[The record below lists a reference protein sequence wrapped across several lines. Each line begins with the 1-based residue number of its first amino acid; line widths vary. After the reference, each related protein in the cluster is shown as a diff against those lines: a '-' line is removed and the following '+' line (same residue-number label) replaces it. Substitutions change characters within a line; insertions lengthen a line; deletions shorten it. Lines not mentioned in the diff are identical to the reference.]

1 MRQAIFI
8 IISSFILIIFT
19 PIVVYANDIDKSD
32 FIALFD
38 YDKFIVD
45 SNNNIKNGYRINVQ
59 ESNIPCIQTGT
70 NGGSYYYDRVC
81 DISINSTR
89 CFYLLE
95 DTNYYWGKG
104 IYLGSN
110 LNRYYLKY
118 IYFSGNNTYT
128 SGFNA
133 VGITNWS
140 GNLINAIPLNSLSN
154 MNLVQG
160 ISFPFVNSQ
169 GNSVSNPYVIPYWN
183 MEDINIPVFSS
194 DDDAKLFY
202 ETGDISLIKNTID
215 NGWLGLS
222 NINIGHIKN
231 TSYKL
236 DNTSILQS
244 PSNFREYV
252 SWDSVK
258 SSSGYEYSNNDKV
271 KFFIKDRSYK
281 TRINNIGPGEVI
293 DQVVNQLQKWV
304 YPKGS
309 AKNMLASG
317 EAIKTS
323 SYGNMVY
330 VGEQLATL
338 GNFSFN
344 SLSKMQNLSDSDM
357 QNYLS
362 QVTGGT
368 GTYSWMT
375 KVSNWVSGNSINV
388 NVAYDI
394 YCYIQSGSK
403 NGDWY
408 RINFHDTPV
417 PQRGD
422 RVNGGITAS
431 PVVPFNPF
439 TPDETGDWFNAPEFD
454 DKDDDD
460 EQDGNNKDD
469 NGLSVYYYTD
479 DGDTYITNNYTYN
492 YDNRSWVEN
501 HFDNNTIEEVNEGF
515 EWIKLFGGIFSI
527 FLTLFGAFLP
537 GWAVTVVSISIPIII
552 GLILFKVIKGV
563 VPFV

>member
-1 MRQAIFI
+1 MRNI
-8 IISSFILIIFT
+8 IAIIFVT
-19 PIVVYANDIDKSD
+19 FVIILNYPITSKASDYLASLDLEGFAVDIDSLSD
-32 FIALFD
+32 FNGSMIKELR
-38 YDKFIVD
+38 YD
-45 SNNNIKNGYRINVQ
+45 
-59 ESNIPCIQTGT
+59 
-70 NGGSYYYDRVC
+70 
-81 DISINSTR
+81 
-89 CFYLLE
+89 
-95 DTNYYWGKG
+95 
-104 IYLGSN
+104 
-110 LNRYYLKY
+110 
-118 IYFSGNNTYT
+118 NT
-128 SGFNA
+128 
-133 VGITNWS
+133 
-140 GNLINAIPLNSLSN
+140 SL
-154 MNLVQG
+154 
-160 ISFPFVNSQ
+160 
-169 GNSVSNPYVIPYWN
+169 YC
-183 MEDINIPVFSS
+183 
-194 DDDAKLFY
+194 
-202 ETGDISLIKNTID
+202 
-215 NGWLGLS
+215 
-222 NINIGHIKN
+222 NINIFNRPVSDRVTPFSSVRYAYLLNSSRTQLSLYRNSNTSYSQVTGYKYYYYSRINGDNENATSAYQVNLSVVYLNNSNMVNIKYTNIPIFDDEGKMSNYLIYGIYDPEDIKNSDYLESLPENISIGHIAK

-252 SWDSVK
+252 SWDNMK
-258 SSSGYEYSNNDKV
+258 SSSGYEYSDNDKV

-281 TRINNIGPGEVI
+281 TKVNNIGPGEVL

-309 AKNMLASG
+309 AQNMLASG

-362 QVTGGT
+362 QLTGGT

-375 KVSNWVSGNSINV
+375 KVSNFVSGNSINV

-403 NGDWY
+403 NGNWY

-422 RVNGGITAS
+422 RVYGGITAS
-431 PVVPFNPF
+431 PVMPRSPFI
-439 TPDETGDWFNAPEFD
+439 PDETGDWFNAPEFD
-454 DKDDDD
+454 DKDDNEQLD
-460 EQDGNNKDD
+460 ENNKDD

-501 HFDNNTIEEVNEGF
+501 HFDNNTIDEVNEGF

-537 GWAVTVVSISIPIII
+537 GWAVAVVTISIPIII